1 MIHGRGQQYWQRKE
15 YQDKRNKMLL
25 DRYSYDEDE
34 QDLHDVSFPDGGGR
48 TDPEVTYE
56 IKQTNL
62 TKAKQTSKK
71 IDIRDVSWYGY

>member
-15 YQDKRNKMLL
+15 YQTKRNKMLL

-48 TDPEVTYE
+48 TDPDVTYY
-56 IKQTNL
+56 IKQSNVTE
-62 TKAKQTSKK
+62 AKHTSKK
-71 IDIRDVSWYGY
+71 IDIRDVPRYGY